1 VGCKGREKVRMSR
14 SGSMMKTRW
23 MWKSKKLR
31 KLNRIMKIKIKI
43 NRLVDAME

>member
-1 VGCKGREKVRMSR
+1 
-14 SGSMMKTRW
+14 MMKTRW